1 MGIIFKGFSEWKV
14 KKLLYKSAVQTTL
27 LEQLG
32 GADSLR
38 LKVFGPQLHSAPVRE
53 GSTAIFVL

>member
-32 GADSLR
+32 GGRFS
-38 LKVFGPQLHSAPVRE
+38 KVE
-53 GSTAIFVL
+53 GFWATAAQCSSERG